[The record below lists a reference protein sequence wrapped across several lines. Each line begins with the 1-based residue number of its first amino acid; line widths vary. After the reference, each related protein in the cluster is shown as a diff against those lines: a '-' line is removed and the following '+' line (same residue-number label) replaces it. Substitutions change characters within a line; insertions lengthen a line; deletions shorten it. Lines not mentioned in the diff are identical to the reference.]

1 MHFVLRSRFSA
12 DINKETK
19 QRATRTELTEGTAAK
34 AGETVGRITS
44 KERPRFWVVLTPKCD
59 RALAHAG
66 DVTFTVV

>member
-1 MHFVLRSRFSA
+1 M
-12 DINKETK
+12 
-19 QRATRTELTEGTAAK
+19 ELTEGTAAK

-59 RALAHAG
+59 RALGHAS